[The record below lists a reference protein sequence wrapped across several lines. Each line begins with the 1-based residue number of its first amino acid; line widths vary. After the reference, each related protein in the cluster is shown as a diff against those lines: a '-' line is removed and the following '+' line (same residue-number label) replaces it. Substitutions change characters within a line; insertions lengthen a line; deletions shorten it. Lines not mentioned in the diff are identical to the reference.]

1 MSSRLTK
8 IIVGVA
14 VLVSLYGGMGV
25 GMAQVPQ
32 DNTPLSGN
40 LSKGK
45 NPYTGIVCGDGT
57 ANIPGCLKDT
67 TSFDS
72 VLKKSLP
79 AYSLFQVGFI
89 GVIAIVVVSV
99 AGVFLVTSMGDP
111 GKKKKAMGM
120 VYNAI
125 IAMIVAM
132 LAYVIV
138 QIVLQIDFNV
148 TTMVPHALAQGT
160 SNLIP
165 SPPTANNPGQS
176 VTIPQGNPNQNLG
189 YFAQAGLNV
198 LFYIVGPI
206 VVVMF
211 FIVGIK
217 LVMSEG
223 KDDDFKK
230 GMKAMGYA
238 ALGLSLIGLAYA
250 VVRTILS
257 IRF

>member
-1 MSSRLTK
+1 MSSRFTT

-25 GMAQVPQ
+25 GMAQVQQ

-40 LSKGK
+40 LSRGK
-45 NPYTGIVCGDGT
+45 NPYTRIVCGDGT

-138 QIVLQIDFNV
+138 QIVLQIDFTV

-165 SPPTANNPGQS
+165 PPPSGQG

-198 LFYIVGPI
+198 LFYVVGPI

-211 FIVGIK
+211 FIIGIR